1 MRHKLHRSLT
11 LALTLLFTLLLV
23 EQVPLAGPPLICH
36 PIEIGNSRSL
46 PWGDASDWRA
56 VKRDYD
62 LNRLVEDTL
71 ALLTPD
77 TPVLARMETLRRAT
91 VYAVWARHDR
101 EVGFTVKNEK
111 AADELLTRLM
121 DRIRESVRN
130 NQFYMIALFDA
141 GYLQSCYQQANYHSG
156 KSANNS
162 ANPVKS
168 ANSEGYSMMRKA
180 LDGYTMV
187 RKAAGGRGGTAEIE
201 FAAALASKFPQQP
214 LHLQHLQ
221 RAIAGA
227 QEGTLLARNIV
238 KHFGQRGQSLADLRA
253 QLNRAKS
260 SE

>member
-1 MRHKLHRSLT
+1 MMTRKMLRSLT
-11 LALTLLFTLLLV
+11 LALTLLIAILLV
-23 EQVPLAGPPLICH
+23 ELTSLAGPPLICH

-46 PWGDASDWRA
+46 PWGETSDWRA

-77 TPVLARMETLRRAT
+77 TPMLARMETLRRAT

-101 EVGFTVKNEK
+101 EVGISVKDEK
-111 AADELLTRLM
+111 LANELLTRLM

-130 NQFYMIALFDA
+130 NQSYLLALFDA

-156 KSANNS
+156 KS
-162 ANPVKS
+162 V
-168 ANSEGYSMMRKA
+168 EGYSMVRKS

-187 RKAAGGRGGTAEIE
+187 RKATGGRGGTAEME
-201 FAAALASKFPQQP
+201 FAAALASKSPPQP

-238 KHFGQRGQSLADLRA
+238 RHFGQRGQSLADLRA
-253 QLNRAKS
+253 
-260 SE
+260 

>member
-1 MRHKLHRSLT
+1 MMRKLLRSFT
-11 LALTLLFTLLLV
+11 LALTLLSILLLI
-23 EQVPLAGPPLICH
+23 EQILQAGPPLICH

-71 ALLTPD
+71 ALLTAD

-91 VYAVWARHDR
+91 VYAVWARYDR

-111 AADELLTRLM
+111 VADVLLTRLM

-130 NQFYMIALFDA
+130 NHSYMIALFDA
-141 GYLQSCYQQANYHSG
+141 GYLQSCFQQANSHSG
-156 KSANNS
+156 RSADKT
-162 ANPVKS
+162 ANT
-168 ANSEGYSMMRKA
+168 EGYSMMRKA

-187 RKAAGGRGGTAEIE
+187 RKAVAGRGGTAEME

-214 LHLQHLQ
+214 MHIQHLQ
-221 RAIAGA
+221 RAVAGA

-238 KHFGQRGQSLADLRA
+238 KHFGQRGQSFADLRA
-253 QLNRAKS
+253 QVVRIKTNGQQ
-260 SE
+260 

>member
-1 MRHKLHRSLT
+1 MTRNLFRSLT
-11 LALTLLFTLLLV
+11 LALTLLFTLLFG
-23 EQVPLAGPPLICH
+23 EQMPLAGPPLICH

-71 ALLTPD
+71 ALLTPE

-91 VYAVWARHDR
+91 VYAVWARYDR

-111 AADELLTRLM
+111 VSDELLTRLM

-130 NQFYMIALFDA
+130 NQSYMMALFDA

-156 KSANNS
+156 KNN
-162 ANPVKS
+162 S
-168 ANSEGYSMMRKA
+168 ANSEGYTMMRKA

-187 RKAAGGRGGTAEIE
+187 RKAAGGRRGNAEME

-253 QLNRAKS
+253 QLNKGRS
-260 SE
+260 SD

>member
-1 MRHKLHRSLT
+1 MTPKLHRSLI

-36 PIEIGNSRSL
+36 PIEIDNSRSP
-46 PWGDASDWRA
+46 PWGNASDWRA

-71 ALLTPD
+71 ALLTPE
-77 TPVLARMETLRRAT
+77 TPVLVRMETLRRAT

-130 NQFYMIALFDA
+130 NQSYLLALFDA

-156 KSANNS
+156 KSANNATS
-162 ANPVKS
+162 P
-168 ANSEGYSMMRKA
+168 EGYSMMRKA

-187 RKAAGGRGGTAEIE
+187 RKAAGGRGGTAEME
-201 FAAALASKFPQQP
+201 FAAALASKFPPQT

-221 RAIAGA
+221 RAVAGA
-227 QEGTLLARNIV
+227 HEGTLLARNIV
-238 KHFGQRGQSLADLRA
+238 KHFGQRGQSLTDLRA
-253 QLNRAKS
+253 QLNRAKNS
-260 SE
+260 D